1 MPNVSTCCLCA
12 VSSGKSTLSLAD
24 FLAARLQREQHQP
37 LLLSCE
43 PVNGPR
49 RLPNFSGLTT
59 PGGYEGMQPLLLTEA
74 RLFYPSG
81 LLHLLA
87 GPGETRWAAWWET
100 KPDQESPVW
109 CPSSTVG
116 VVEAEMLRKGRTI
129 LLTMAAGM
137 RGLSGADAVG
147 EAVTAIEYY
156 EQGILRWWRL
166 EPYAQR

>member
-1 MPNVSTCCLCA
+1 MPDVPTRLCA
-12 VSSGKSTLSLAD
+12 VSFGKSVLSLAD
-24 FLAARLQREQHQP
+24 FLAARLQREQQHRP

-49 RLPNFSGLTT
+49 RLSGFSGLTT
-59 PGGYEGMQPLLLTEA
+59 PDGYESMRFLPLTEA

-100 KPDQESPVW
+100 KPDQEPPVW
-109 CPSSTVG
+109 CPPSTAGIVK
-116 VVEAEMLRKGRTI
+116 AELLRKGRTI
-129 LLTMAAGM
+129 LLTMAAGI
-137 RGLSGADAVG
+137 RGLSGAGAVG
-147 EAVTAIEYY
+147 EEVTAIEYY

-166 EPYAQR
+166 EPYAQI